1 MYALV
6 KRHSKPGLW
15 LEEVAVPSI
24 RDNEVLIRISKTAI
38 CGTDL
43 HIYSWDSWSQQH
55 IPVPMVVGHEFVGT
69 VAEVGKLVKGL
80 KIGER
85 VSGEG
90 HIVCGTC
97 RNCRGG
103 LQHLCPY
110 TKGIGVH
117 LPGAFA
123 EYLVLPASNVFP
135 LPDSVSDTVAS
146 MLDPFGNAMHTALS
160 YDCAGEDVLITG
172 AGPIGIMCAH
182 IVRHLGARHVVIT
195 DISPYRL
202 ELAKQ
207 VKNITTVHAQEQ
219 SLHSIMRD
227 LKMKEGF
234 DVGLE
239 ISGNQQ
245 AFNDMVDVMLNG
257 GKIAMLGLYPDNL
270 TMDMNK
276 AIFKGLELR
285 GIYGRKMYETWYK
298 MITLMES
305 GLDVSGVITHEL
317 PFQEYEQGFQHMLT
331 GKCGKVVLD
340 WST

>member
-1 MYALV
+1 MHALV

-15 LEEVAVPSI
+15 LEEVEAPQFN
-24 RDNEVLIRISKTAI
+24 DNEVLIRISKTAI

-43 HIYSWDSWSQQH
+43 HIYKWDAWSQQH

-69 VAEVGKLVKGL
+69 IAQVGKLVKGL
-80 KIGER
+80 KVGDR

-110 TKGIGVH
+110 TKGIGVNI
-117 LPGAFA
+117 PGAFA
-123 EYLVLPASNVFP
+123 EYLALPATNVFP
-135 LPDSVSDTVAS
+135 LPDSVSDEVAS
-146 MLDPFGNAMHTALS
+146 MFDPFGNAMHTALS

-195 DISPYRL
+195 DINPYRL

-207 VKNITTVHAQEQ
+207 VKNITTVNVQEH
-219 SLHSIMRD
+219 SLQAIMD
-227 LKMKEGF
+227 NLKMKEGF

-245 AFNDMVDVMLNG
+245 AFNDMVDTMLNG
-257 GKIAMLGLYPDNL
+257 GKIAMLGLYPGEI

-298 MITLMES
+298 MVTLLES
-305 GLDVSGVITHEL
+305 GLDVSRVITHEL
-317 PFQEYEQGFQHMLT
+317 PYQDYDQGFQHMLA
-331 GKCGKVVLD
+331 GRCGKVILD
-340 WST
+340 WT

>member
-1 MYALV
+1 MHALV

-15 LEEVAVPSI
+15 LEEVETPRI
-24 RDNEVLIRISKTAI
+24 NENEVLIRISKTAI

-43 HIYSWDSWSQQH
+43 HIYKWDSWSQQN

-69 VAEVGKLVKGL
+69 IAQVGKLVQGL
-80 KIGER
+80 QVGDR

-110 TKGIGVH
+110 TKGIGVNI
-117 LPGAFA
+117 PGAFA
-123 EYLVLPASNVFP
+123 EYLALPACNVFP
-135 LPDSVSDTVAS
+135 LPDSVSDSVAS
-146 MLDPFGNAMHTALS
+146 MFDPFGNAMHTALS

-195 DISPYRL
+195 DINPYRL

-207 VKNITTVHAQEQ
+207 VKHITTVHAQEET
-219 SLHSIMRD
+219 LAAVMD
-227 LKMKEGF
+227 KLEMKEGF

-239 ISGNQQ
+239 ISGNEQ
-245 AFNDMVDVMLNG
+245 AFNDMINVMLNG
-257 GKIAMLGLYPDNL
+257 GKVAMLGLYPGNL

-298 MITLMES
+298 MVTLMES
-305 GLDVSGVITHEL
+305 GLDVSQVITHEL
-317 PFQEYEQGFQHMLT
+317 PYQDYEQGFQQMLA
-331 GKCGKVVLD
+331 GKCGKVILD
-340 WST
+340 WSQ